1 MGTSGAKVIEWV
13 SRQSLK
19 RTMECTLSAG
29 LRVGILPE
37 VSIVSIYPCVIPV
50 EAYTRGVGAGRTLSK
65 RTPHSLDRE
74 DHQDFVIRCRT
85 YSNSIRDLNIMP

>member
-1 MGTSGAKVIEWV
+1 MEFTRPESTVPIGGTSGAKVIEWV

-19 RTMECTLSAG
+19 QTMECTLSAG

-50 EAYTRGVGAGRTLSK
+50 EAYTRGGCRA
-65 RTPHSLDRE
+65 D
-74 DHQDFVIRCRT
+74 DFKTDSPFIR
-85 YSNSIRDLNIMP
+85 